1 MTETPIDPINLRAE
15 IEMLQGQLRA
25 MRCVIAALIVGS
37 ANADGVRANM
47 ALMLAD
53 LNMELDS
60 PPRDMDHARKLRLW
74 KIGAASAARDLES
87 LLPARR

>member
-1 MTETPIDPINLRAE
+1 MNESIIDPANLRAE
-15 IEMLQGQLRA
+15 IEMLQGQIRA
-25 MRCVIAALIVGS
+25 MRRIIAALIVGS

-60 PPRDMDHARKLRLW
+60 QPSDDDHARKLRLW